1 MNIQY
6 NCFPNGNKIALT
18 LSFDDGRIHDRRLI
32 SILNQYGL
40 KGTFH
45 LNSGFFGLDSY
56 INKSEIK
63 ELYQGHEVSA
73 HSLTHPHLTQIPNN
87 EIIHQLLE
95 DKRNLEILVGYPIR
109 GMSYPFGDYNSN
121 VIEHAKMVG
130 LEYSRTV
137 KSTMNFKL
145 PDDFMEWHPTVHI
158 KSELSELWN
167 QCLDNRFNEMRCF
180 YVWSHSYEFEDNQ
193 TWDMMEDFCR
203 MVSVNKD
210 VWFATNSE
218 IKSYMDALKRLVVS
232 VNSDRIMNPSSMDVW
247 VSINDQSVCI
257 KSGETYHVRGK

>member
-6 NCFPNGNKIALT
+6 NCFPNGYKIALT
-18 LSFDDGRIHDRRLI
+18 LSFDDGRIHDRRLV
-32 SILNQYGL
+32 STLNQYGL

-45 LNSGFFGLDSY
+45 LNSGFFGLESY
-56 INKSEIK
+56 VNKSEIK
-63 ELYQGHEVSA
+63 ELYQGHEVSV

-95 DKRNLEILVGYPIR
+95 DKRYLEAMVEYPVR
-109 GMSYPFGDYNSN
+109 GMSYPFGDYNPN
-121 VIEHAKMVG
+121 VMDHAKILG

-145 PDDFMEWHPTVHI
+145 PVDFMEWHPTVHI
-158 KSELSELWN
+158 KTDLTDLWN

-193 TWDMMEDFCR
+193 TWDMIEDFCK
-203 MVSVNKD
+203 MVSQTQD
-210 VWFATNSE
+210 VWFATNIE
-218 IKSYMDALKRLVVS
+218 IKDYMDAIQRLVVS
-232 VNSDRIMNPSSMDVW
+232 VDSSMIYNPSAIDVW
-247 VSINDQSVCI
+247 IRIDHQVIKI
-257 KSGETYHVRGK
+257 KSGETFRAKR